1 MQIRFNTAAL
11 MGALMV
17 LMMPA
22 FAVLA
27 ADHQPPGPQPVER
40 ALLASG
46 LMGTIGSTIGPDGAL
61 YVAEGALGRITRI
74 DRSSGKATTFATAL
88 PAAVPGVGI
97 GGPMDVAFVG
107 TTAYVLVAL
116 VDSTVGGNQK
126 DGIYRVDGK
135 YNSTLIADLGTWSF
149 NNPPTPAV
157 PFSYFLPDGLQFA
170 LQPIGDGFLVSDG
183 HLNRIL
189 RVSKDGSEITVL
201 KQFNDVVPTGLT
213 KSGGTV
219 YLAELGPIPE
229 TPDTGKVVSFGLL
242 DKNPLSPAH
251 DVAAGISMIVGAA
264 FGPHGRLYAL
274 SQGIAPAGIQPGEQ
288 ASPNTGRLLRVN
300 YDGTFTILADTLDRP
315 TSLNFVC
322 DTAYIVTLTGEVWKV
337 RDVGELADRDQGS
350 DACDR

>member
-27 ADHQPPGPQPVER
+27 ADHQPPRPQPVER
-40 ALLASG
+40 TLLASG

-74 DRSSGKATTFATAL
+74 DRSSGKATTFATGL

-97 GGPMDVAFVG
+97 GGPIDVAFVG
-107 TTAYVLVAL
+107 TTAYVLVSL

-135 YNSTLIADLGTWSF
+135 NNSTLIADLGTWSF

-201 KQFNDVVPTGLT
+201 KQFNAFLAQLLPGSSSLVRTVMAAGSTPVFTSIAEDPLLAPYKVMDVEMSAAKAQGGDLLAKAFCRVDRNAKVLQLDTHVTDTAKLAGLT
-213 KSGGTV
+213 LKDIN
-219 YLAELGPIPE
+219 LAM
-229 TPDTGKVVSFGLL
+229 T
-242 DKNPLSPAH
+242 N
-251 DVAAGISMIVGAA
+251 
-264 FGPHGRLYAL
+264 R
-274 SQGIAPAGIQPGEQ
+274 
-288 ASPNTGRLLRVN
+288 
-300 YDGTFTILADTLDRP
+300 
-315 TSLNFVC
+315 
-322 DTAYIVTLTGEVWKV
+322 
-337 RDVGELADRDQGS
+337 
-350 DACDR
+350 

>member
-1 MQIRFNTAAL
+1 
-11 MGALMV
+11 MGVLMV

-149 NNPPTPAV
+149 NNPPTPTVPSTTSCPTASSSRCNPSATGFSFLMGTSIAYCACRRTAV
-157 PFSYFLPDGLQFA
+157 KLP
-170 LQPIGDGFLVSDG
+170 S
-183 HLNRIL
+183 
-189 RVSKDGSEITVL
+189 
-201 KQFNDVVPTGLT
+201 
-213 KSGGTV
+213 
-219 YLAELGPIPE
+219 
-229 TPDTGKVVSFGLL
+229 
-242 DKNPLSPAH
+242 
-251 DVAAGISMIVGAA
+251 
-264 FGPHGRLYAL
+264 
-274 SQGIAPAGIQPGEQ
+274 
-288 ASPNTGRLLRVN
+288 
-300 YDGTFTILADTLDRP
+300 
-315 TSLNFVC
+315 
-322 DTAYIVTLTGEVWKV
+322 
-337 RDVGELADRDQGS
+337 
-350 DACDR
+350 